1 MPKYVLY
8 NTVAQP
14 YYLLYVFC
22 LCNDLAIDPSAP
34 RSDDTEDLFI
44 VRTSRRGGGA
54 GSHISY
60 IKDKKLYI
68 RPIGHASSE
77 LERTKM
83 RNEVA

>member
-1 MPKYVLY
+1 MQYIFNNLFGNMPKYVLY

-34 RSDDTEDLFI
+34 RSDDKEDLVI

-54 GSHISY
+54 GSQCFYTGIY
-60 IKDKKLYI
+60 
-68 RPIGHASSE
+68 
-77 LERTKM
+77 
-83 RNEVA
+83 V